1 MSDSD
6 EIDPFV
12 VYRVAGRQMECALWT
27 LDGGDRA
34 LALFLTADGA
44 AGYLATAQLTEQWKV
59 FRPSKH
65 DLLQILRH
73 CCEAGI
79 RRAVLDPGADSAQR
93 LFDLEHVL
101 AAADAPPE

>member
-12 VYRVAGRQMECALWT
+12 VYRIAGEQMECALWT
-27 LDGGDRA
+27 LTGGDRA

-44 AGYLATAQLTEQWKV
+44 GAYVATAQLTEQWKI

-73 CCEAGI
+73 CRQAGI
-79 RRAVLDPGADSAQR
+79 HRAVLDPGADCAQR
-93 LFDLEHVL
+93 LFDIQQVL
-101 AAADAPPE
+101 AAAEAPPA

>member
-12 VYRVAGRQMECALWT
+12 VYRIAGQQLECALWT
-27 LDGGDRA
+27 LADGARA
-34 LALFLTADGA
+34 LALFLTPEA
-44 AGYLATAQLTEQWKV
+44 ASGYLATAQLAEQWKV

-73 CCEAGI
+73 CRQAGI
-79 RRAVLDPGADSAQR
+79 ERAVLDPGAETAQR
-93 LFDLEHVL
+93 LFDVGQIL
-101 AAADAPPE
+101 AAAEETG